1 MINKTNYNKTSYY
14 DKDFLLLL
22 GLNCDKKYKDDFIA
36 NRVRRHL
43 YNSDLSNLN
52 QEFFSLIYD
61 LIKKKKNSNL
71 YVIKTWQEFINN
83 INSINNS
90 DNDSSENV
98 ISDMSGN
105 DMSDNEISDMSGN
118 IINPQT
124 GGALGSITENINVDL
139 SENLT
144 NLESENGYETGAGTE
159 SNINETFS
167 SNYNL
172 LSMESIYNI
181 LSKTVINNPNTKFES
196 KYLVIFGY
204 IIRMVTIFKCKRQP
218 IYNMNYDNEGRYIK
232 KICV

>member
-1 MINKTNYNKTSYY
+1 
-14 DKDFLLLL
+14 
-22 GLNCDKKYKDDFIA
+22 
-36 NRVRRHL
+36 
-43 YNSDLSNLN
+43 
-52 QEFFSLIYD
+52 
-61 LIKKKKNSNL
+61 
-71 YVIKTWQEFINN
+71 
-83 INSINNS
+83 
-90 DNDSSENV
+90 
-98 ISDMSGN
+98 
-105 DMSDNEISDMSGN
+105 MSDNEISDMSGN

-232 KICV
+232 NMCLNKIELDLFY